1 MADEK
6 VSRDLAVY
14 WFVVVLEVVEYGVD
28 GAFKSEL

>member
-6 VSRDLAVY
+6 VSRDSAVY
-14 WFVVVLEVVEYGVD
+14 WFLVVLEVVYGVD